1 MSSGGRISRKVKQG
15 KIDIDFEESALLVN
29 YELEMVRKMYSLPI
43 ALFHPLITTLR
54 CSLGSVR

>member
-15 KIDIDFEESALLVN
+15 KIEIDFEESALLVN
-29 YELEMVRKMYSLPI
+29 YELEMVRICSLSI

-54 CSLGSVR
+54 FSLGPVR